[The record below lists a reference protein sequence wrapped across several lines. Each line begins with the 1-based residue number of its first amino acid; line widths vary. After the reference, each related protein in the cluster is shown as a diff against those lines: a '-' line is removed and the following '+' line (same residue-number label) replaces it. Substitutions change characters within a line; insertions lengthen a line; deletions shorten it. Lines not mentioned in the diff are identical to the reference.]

1 MSRPQRHRSA
11 EASILEI
18 EEVARKNGYIG
29 QEQSK
34 PDAHGTGDEGLV
46 WRVAQKDEEALSE
59 LYDRY
64 GGLIYAMGKK
74 WLGDSSLAEDLVQDV
89 FISVWRKAKTFDSS
103 RASFAT
109 WIHRIARNSATD
121 IDRKRRARP
130 KVVAGGETLVQ
141 IVTDDSTRNTADS
154 LDIAEALFRLSP
166 ELREVLILAYCRG
179 LTQREIAQATDTPLG
194 TTKKRIATALKTMR
208 SIMLSPPES
217 SDV

>member
-1 MSRPQRHRSA
+1 
-11 EASILEI
+11 
-18 EEVARKNGYIG
+18 V
-29 QEQSK
+29 
-34 PDAHGTGDEGLV
+34 HGAKDENLV

-74 WLGDSSLAEDLVQDV
+74 WLGDSSLAEDV

-109 WIHRIARNSATD
+109 WIHRIARNRATD
-121 IDRKRRARP
+121 LDRKRRARP
-130 KVVAGGETLVQ
+130 KVVAGDETLVQ

-154 LDIAEALFRLSP
+154 LDVAEALFRLSP
-166 ELREVLILAYCRG
+166 ELREVLILACCQG

-194 TTKKRIATALKTMR
+194 TTKKRITTALKTMR
-208 SIMLSPPES
+208 SIMLSTPES
-217 SDV
+217 SDE

>member
-1 MSRPQRHRSA
+1 LSRPRRHRSA

-29 QEQSK
+29 QGQSK
-34 PDAHGTGDEGLV
+34 YDAHGTKDESLV
-46 WRVAQKDEEALSE
+46 WRVTQKDEEALSV

-64 GGLIYAMGKK
+64 GGLIYAMGKG

-89 FISVWRKAKTFDSS
+89 FISVWRNARSFDPS

-109 WIHRIARNSATD
+109 WIHRIARNRATD
-121 IDRKRRARP
+121 LDRKRRARP
-130 KVVAGGETLVQ
+130 RVVAGNEALTQ
-141 IVTDDSTRNTADS
+141 IATDDSTRNTADD
-154 LDIAEALFRLSP
+154 LDVAEALFRLSP

-194 TTKKRIATALKTMR
+194 TTKKRITTALKTMR
-208 SIMLSPPES
+208 SIMLSTPES

>member
-1 MSRPQRHRSA
+1 M
-11 EASILEI
+11 LEI
-18 EEVARKNGYIG
+18 EEVTRKNDHIG
-29 QEQSK
+29 QGHSK
-34 PDAHGTGDEGLV
+34 PNVHGAKDESLV

-109 WIHRIARNSATD
+109 WIHRIARNRATD

-130 KVVAGGETLVQ
+130 KVVAGDETLVQ

-194 TTKKRIATALKTMR
+194 TTKKRITTALKTMR
-208 SIMLSPPES
+208 NIMLSTPES
-217 SDV
+217 SDE

>member
-1 MSRPQRHRSA
+1 
-11 EASILEI
+11 
-18 EEVARKNGYIG
+18 
-29 QEQSK
+29 
-34 PDAHGTGDEGLV
+34 V

-59 LYDRY
+59 LY

-109 WIHRIARNSATD
+109 WIHRIARNRATD
-121 IDRKRRARP
+121 LDRKRRARP
-130 KVVAGGETLVQ
+130 KVVAGDETLAQ

-154 LDIAEALFRLSP
+154 LDIAETLFRLSP

-179 LTQREIAQATDTPLG
+179 LTQREIALATDTPLG
-194 TTKKRIATALKTMR
+194 TTKKRITTALKTMR
-208 SIMLSPPES
+208 SIMLSTPES
-217 SDV
+217 SDE